1 MQNDLLSCPYCGNQQ
16 LGVQKGRRGVH
27 FMHCADCGGR
37 GPDMPISTKPS
48 MLPHLQS
55 DSLMHTVINEAPD
68 IILLKDWNGRF
79 LLCNSAVARLYSTT
93 PEQMIG
99 KTDADFNPDREQVR
113 FYQENIQAVMRSGV
127 VQVVEETSTD
137 VATGKPRYFQSIKK
151 PLKRPD
157 GSNCILVI
165 AHDVTELKNAYALLE
180 QKEKRYDYAM
190 EAAGEGIWDWDILN
204 DRVSHNHKWCELL
217 GLDDALTEHPMSAL
231 GALIHPQDR
240 NDMMAAVQQALGGEG
255 VYTHEHRMLRTSG
268 EVVWVYDR
276 GRVVEYNEAG
286 RPRRMVGSI
295 SDITARKMAERRL
308 EEASQ
313 QVAQTNEQLEKL
325 VAERTEALAEANR
338 ELQILARRD
347 ALTGVGNRLQ
357 LDEWLFGL
365 SRDRSAVVIML
376 DIDHFKRINDRY
388 GHKMGDQVLKT
399 VAQCLTE
406 HVRHDDLVARMG
418 GEEFLLVLTGV
429 SLKQAMAVVE
439 KLRAHIEALDI
450 LPEGGQ
456 HITASFGVA
465 VLVDNDFDHAMAC
478 ADEALYEAKHRGR
491 NRVVASPLG

>member
-1 MQNDLLSCPYCGNQQ
+1 
-16 LGVQKGRRGVH
+16 
-27 FMHCADCGGR
+27 
-37 GPDMPISTKPS
+37 MPISTEPS

-79 LLCNSAVARLYSTT
+79 LLCNSALARLYGST
-93 PEQMIG
+93 PEQMVG
-99 KTDADFNPDREQVR
+99 KSDADFNPDQDQVR

-127 VQVVEETSTD
+127 VQIIEETSTD
-137 VATGKPRYFQSIKK
+137 VATGEPRYFQSIKK

-157 GSNCILVI
+157 GSDCILVI
-165 AHDVTELKNAYALLE
+165 AHDVTELKHAYALLE

-204 DRVSHNHKWCELL
+204 DRVLHNYKWCELL

-231 GALIHPQDR
+231 GVLIHPQDR
-240 NDMMAAVQQALGGEG
+240 NGMMATVQQALDGDGT
-255 VYTHEHRMLRTSG
+255 YAHEHRMLRTSG

-276 GRVVEYNEAG
+276 GRVVEYDEAVQ
-286 RPRRMVGSI
+286 PRRMVGSI

-313 QVAQTNEQLEKL
+313 QVTQANEQLEKL
-325 VAERTEALAEANR
+325 VAERTAELAKANR

-357 LDEWLFGL
+357 LEEWLFGL

-388 GHKMGDQVLKT
+388 GHKMGDRVLKT

-406 HVRHDDLVARMG
+406 HVRRDDLVARMG

-429 SLKQAMAVVE
+429 DMNQALAVVE
-439 KLRAHIEALDI
+439 KLRAHIETLDM
-450 LPEGGQ
+450 LPEADQ

-465 VLVDNDFDHAMAC
+465 TLSDNDFDHAMAR